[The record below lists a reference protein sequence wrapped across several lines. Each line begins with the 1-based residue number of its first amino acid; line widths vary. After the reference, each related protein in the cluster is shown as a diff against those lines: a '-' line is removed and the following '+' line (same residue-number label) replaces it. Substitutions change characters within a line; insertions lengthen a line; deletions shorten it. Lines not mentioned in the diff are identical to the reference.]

1 MSAASFFSPADVL
14 SRDHAM
20 PAKENELDT
29 RVAKLQSDVE
39 HIQSDV
45 TDIKADVREL
55 RGETRA
61 LRAELATAKIW
72 ALGMYLALA
81 GSLLYVL
88 ARGFKWL

>member
-1 MSAASFFSPADVL
+1 
-14 SRDHAM
+14 M
-20 PAKENELDT
+20 PARENELES

-39 HIQSDV
+39 HIQSDI

-55 RGETRA
+55 RGDTRA